1 MSIMIQIGFPQSDF
15 FFCLSKDS
23 TNTVSG
29 AIRYNPSPPETYSNL
44 NVAMQKRMRE
54 QDNILQPCLPS
65 VRARR

>member
-1 MSIMIQIGFPQSDF
+1 MSIMTQIGFPQSDFFFF

-54 QDNILQPCLPS
+54 QDNILQPC
-65 VRARR
+65 